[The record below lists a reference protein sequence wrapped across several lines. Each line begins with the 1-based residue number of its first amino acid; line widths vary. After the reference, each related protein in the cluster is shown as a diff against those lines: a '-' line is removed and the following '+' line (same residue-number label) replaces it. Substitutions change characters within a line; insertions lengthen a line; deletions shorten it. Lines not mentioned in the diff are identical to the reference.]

1 MDNCVAYTA
10 HAIATHLHT
19 CTHVDFQ
26 LNDGLKEISK
36 LSNNLRE
43 MFFWPKKKKKFK
55 ESEDFSSQKPPDRN
69 QKWDNTR

>member
-43 MFFWPKKKKKFK
+43 MFF
-55 ESEDFSSQKPPDRN
+55 
-69 QKWDNTR
+69 